1 MASARLLAKLVTT
14 AGNISAGA
22 VQALAS
28 GEDQP
33 ERGLEAV
40 PPLLGLLAE
49 SICLHSTAEPE
60 DLDQLT
66 AFLEA
71 LIERYG
77 TARRAMDALSHGR
90 RRYPL
95 VSVERAEA
103 WFHAMSVTPGAIEPT
118 LRRHATL
125 IVQVSKWL
133 KDQGLDIETRMEQYQ
148 AWLDAPLPTCAV
160 QLAGAAAPAAQG
172 GAESAGGAPPA
183 PAMEA
188 AAPRAVEPVA
198 LGTNV
203 EELATGPAAQEDLR
217 LVRRLLV
224 DAKYLGA
231 DAGDAAGAR
240 QRALAVARLAEADE
254 PAARIMAALARRDL
268 AQADALLTRF
278 NGQSESATVTMLR
291 GERAFQARKMDEACD
306 WFRKADAAAPDALS
320 RMNVAAA
327 IAGSSRG
334 TADETMSEAIDL
346 LTDTLGSL
354 EEGSPDWAR
363 VRAAAGLGWMHSGGD
378 RERRFREAIACFEQA
393 ASALD
398 AATEPDWWAEAQMQL
413 GLALVEAPVGD
424 RVRNIQKSM
433 EHLELAMRVWT
444 RESAPRRWATLKN
457 HMGHAWE
464 RLPRGNRDDNL
475 KNAIGC
481 YSEALTARSREANPV
496 SWARLQNNLGNAW
509 IQHGAG
515 TPEHRQNVE
524 RAIACHTAALEVW
537 SRLNRRGE
545 WAATQNNLGN
555 AWALLPEEGAD
566 RERNLRRAIACY
578 KSALEVRTR
587 SAHPVEWAA
596 TNNNLG
602 TALLHMPPGPRDAA
616 LQEAI
621 ECFKKALE
629 VRTREA
635 FPMDW
640 AKTQANLGQAWARK
654 STGDRRENL
663 AEAAAFYECALE
675 VLTAY
680 AHPHQHQVIEQRLR
694 DVRDRMM

>member
-49 SICLHSTAEPE
+49 TICLHSTTEPE

-71 LIERYG
+71 LVERYG
-77 TARRAMDALSHGR
+77 TVRRAMDALSHGR
-90 RRYPL
+90 RRHPL

-133 KDQGLDIETRMEQYQ
+133 KDQGLDIEARLEQYQ
-148 AWLDAPLPTCAV
+148 AWLDSPLPALGVAHAV
-160 QLAGAAAPAAQG
+160 APTQVVAAGVTDAPAPIVAEPAATPLIEESAAATA
-172 GAESAGGAPPA
+172 S
-183 PAMEA
+183 
-188 AAPRAVEPVA
+188 PVD
-198 LGTNV
+198 G
-203 EELATGPAAQEDLR
+203 ATGPASPDDLR
-217 LVRRLLV
+217 LVRRVLV
-224 DAKYLGA
+224 DAKYMGT
-231 DAGDAAGAR
+231 DAGDAAVAR
-240 QRALAVARLAEADE
+240 QRAMAVARLAEADE
-254 PAARIMAALARRDL
+254 PAARVMAALARRDV
-268 AQADALLTRF
+268 AQAEALLARL
-278 NGQSESATVTMLR
+278 NGQSESPTVTMLR
-291 GERAFQARKMDEACD
+291 GERAYQAGRMDEACD
-306 WFRKADAAAPDALS
+306 WFRKSDAAAPDAIS

-327 IAGSSRG
+327 IARSSHGS
-334 TADETMSEAIDL
+334 ADETMSEAIDL
-346 LTDTLGSL
+346 LTDTLASL
-354 EEGSPDWAR
+354 EEGSPDWGR
-363 VRAAAGLGWMHSGGD
+363 VRAAAGLGWMNSGVD
-378 RERRFREAIACFEQA
+378 RERKFREAIACFEQSAQAIDRA
-393 ASALD
+393 AD
-398 AATEPDWWAEAQMQL
+398 PDWWAEAQMQL
-413 GLALVEAPVGD
+413 GLALVEAPGGD
-424 RVRNIQKSM
+424 RVRNLQKAM
-433 EHLELAMRVWT
+433 QHLEQAMTVWNK
-444 RESAPRRWATLKN
+444 ESAQRRWATLKN

-464 RLPRGNRDDNL
+464 RLPRGSRDENL
-475 KNAIGC
+475 KHAIDC
-481 YSEALTARSREANPV
+481 YTEALTARSRESNPV

-578 KSALEVRTR
+578 KAALEVRTR

-602 TALLHMPPGPRDAA
+602 TALLHMPPGPRDAG

-621 ECFKKALE
+621 ECFKRALE
-629 VRTREA
+629 VRTREV

-654 STGDRRENL
+654 SAGDRRENL
-663 AEAAAFYECALE
+663 SEAAAYFECALE
-675 VLTAY
+675 VFTAY
-680 AHPHQHQVIEQRLR
+680 GHPHQHEVIQQRLQ

>member
-33 ERGLEAV
+33 EHGLEAV

-49 SICLHSTAEPE
+49 TICLHSTTEPE

-71 LIERYG
+71 MVERYG

-90 RRYPL
+90 RRHPM

-133 KDQGLDIETRMEQYQ
+133 KDQGLDIESRLERYQ
-148 AWLDAPLPTCAV
+148 TWLDSPLPATGAHHTGAPMPVNAGGNPDAQAPIAV
-160 QLAGAAAPAAQG
+160 EPEAPPSPVEQAAPAA
-172 GAESAGGAPPA
+172 
-183 PAMEA
+183 A
-188 AAPRAVEPVA
+188 A
-198 LGTNV
+198 V
-203 EELATGPAAQEDLR
+203 EELATGPAAPEDLR

-224 DAKYLGA
+224 DAKYLGV
-231 DAGDAAGAR
+231 DAGDAASAR
-240 QRALAVARLAEADE
+240 QRALAVSRLAEADE
-254 PAARIMAALARRDL
+254 PAARIMAALARRDV
-268 AQADALLTRF
+268 AQAEALLTRF
-278 NGQSESATVTMLR
+278 NGQSETPTVAMLR
-291 GERAFQARKMDEACD
+291 GERAFQVRKLDEACD
-306 WFRKADAAAPDALS
+306 WFRKADVAAPDALS

-334 TADETMSEAIDL
+334 TVDETMSEAIDL

-354 EEGSPDWAR
+354 EEGSSDWAR
-363 VRAAAGLGWMHSGGD
+363 VRTAAGLGWMHSGGD
-378 RERRFREAIACFEQA
+378 RERRYREAIACFEQA
-393 ASALD
+393 APALD
-398 AATEPDWWAEAQMQL
+398 RAAEPDWWAEAQTQL
-413 GLALVEAPVGD
+413 GLALMELPGGD
-424 RVRNIQKSM
+424 RARNIHKAAQ
-433 EHLELAMRVWT
+433 HLELAMSVWT
-444 RESAPRRWATLKN
+444 KESAPRRWATLKN

-475 KNAIGC
+475 RHAIDC
-481 YSEALTARSREANPV
+481 YTEALTARSREANPV

-515 TPEHRQNVE
+515 APEHRQNVE

-602 TALLHMPPGPRDAA
+602 TALLHMPPGPRDTG

-621 ECFKKALE
+621 DCFKRALE

-654 STGDRRENL
+654 STGDRREHL
-663 AEAAAFYECALE
+663 AEAAAYYECALE
-675 VLTAY
+675 VFTAY